1 MNALTAFY
9 PISRLS
15 VRKLGA
21 VSIVICLGH
30 GLAVDKTQK
39 KLEGRGWENSMFAS
53 PTDCRFI
60 HQYEGENGRIRR
72 CDKPCHYL
80 RMPSYSDMILL
91 SRRGIWLEYDFFV
104 YSILID
110 LVGNGLGSNINEA
123 VTSAVLYH
131 SVVCLF
137 VCLPVDECKD
147 GRSGPRCR
155 QT

>member
-1 MNALTAFY
+1 
-9 PISRLS
+9 
-15 VRKLGA
+15 
-21 VSIVICLGH
+21 
-30 GLAVDKTQK
+30 
-39 KLEGRGWENSMFAS
+39 
-53 PTDCRFI
+53 
-60 HQYEGENGRIRR
+60 
-72 CDKPCHYL
+72 
-80 RMPSYSDMILL
+80 MI
-91 SRRGIWLEYDFFV
+91 FFV